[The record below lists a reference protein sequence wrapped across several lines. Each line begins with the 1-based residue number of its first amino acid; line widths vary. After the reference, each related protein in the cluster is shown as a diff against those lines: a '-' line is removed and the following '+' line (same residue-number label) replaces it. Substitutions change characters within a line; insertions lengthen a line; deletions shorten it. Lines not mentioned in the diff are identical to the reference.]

1 MIIKGLLTDRQPLIK
16 SLERLTGI
24 KAQYAGAPSF
34 VYFVGKYKVTRNGDI
49 ELGDIKLGG
58 TELGDSEF
66 GNIASGPDIESEH
79 TDSYILS
86 QLAALGLVSQAP
98 SSDPSSQCIES
109 LISVPISDFTGRAM
123 VNIVN
128 AFAAKGDLVN
138 KSVGGSFDI
147 SLSFVKL
154 LADENPAT
162 LDDFRHILYTCGGAW
177 VMQGLTLT
185 DNRLI
190 FTGFPQPPDDEH
202 LNAWRQFVDCL
213 VATAKVAHHLKSK
226 PLKTANDKYTF
237 RAWLNTLGM
246 KGPEFKEAR
255 AILLAQIEGNGSFK
269 TDEQLES
276 FYKER
281 RLRNAKTEPA
291 FVAL

>member
-49 ELGDIKLGG
+49 EVD
-58 TELGDSEF
+58 DSELNDNSALND
-66 GNIASGPDIESEH
+66 NINLGTDIESEH
-79 TDSYILS
+79 TDSYIFS

-185 DNRLI
+185 ADHLV

-281 RLRNAKTEPA
+281 RLRNAKSEPA